1 MTQHPDPGNEP
12 LTRLPD
18 TPLVREAQALIERA
32 EPQSLIDHNLR
43 SFLFGRAYGRKQGID
58 FDEEGLLLAA
68 LFHDLG
74 LSADHRDPNL
84 PFTIVGSRALR
95 AFLAERGVAPERIEP
110 LVDAIDFHM
119 QMRPRWASGGAAGL
133 LQVGA
138 WMDITGL
145 RRWGMRGDARAI
157 EAAYPRDNIRTR
169 FYGFLF
175 GSFGSVGAC
184 VGTLFPGRYRGESS
198 PR

>member
-1 MTQHPDPGNEP
+1 MTQPDPGPET

-18 TPLVREAQALIERA
+18 TPLVREAQALLERA
-32 EPQSLIDHNLR
+32 ASRSLIDHSVR
-43 SFLFGRAYGRKQGID
+43 SFLFGRAYGRKHGID
-58 FDEEGLLLAA
+58 CDEEDLLLAA

-74 LSADHRDPNL
+74 LCPDHRDPSV
-84 PFTIVGSRALR
+84 PFTIAGSRALR
-95 AFLAERGVAPERIEP
+95 AFLAERGAAPGRIEP

-119 QMRPRWASGGAAGL
+119 QMRPRWASGPAAGL

-145 RRWGMRGDARAI
+145 RRRGMRDDARVI
-157 EAAYPRDNIRTR
+157 ESAYPRDDIRTR
-169 FYGFLF
+169 FYGLLF

-184 VGTLFPGRYRGESS
+184 IGTLFPGRYRA
-198 PR
+198 

>member
-1 MTQHPDPGNEP
+1 MTRHPAPGNET

-32 EPQSLIDHNLR
+32 EPRSLIDHNLR
-43 SFLFGRAYGRKQGID
+43 SFLFGRAYGRKHGID

-74 LSADHRDPNL
+74 LSADHRDPKL

-95 AFLAERGVAPERIEP
+95 AFLTERGVEPERIEP
-110 LVDAIDFHM
+110 LVDAIDFHL
-119 QMRPRWASGGAAGL
+119 QMRPRWDSGGTAGL
-133 LQVGA
+133 LQIGT

-145 RRWGMRGDARAI
+145 RRRGVRSDARII
-157 EAAYPRDNIRTR
+157 EGAYPRDDIRTR
-169 FYGFLF
+169 FYGLLF
-175 GSFGSVGAC
+175 GTFGSVGAC
-184 VGTLFPGRYRGESS
+184 VGTLFPGRYRRETS
-198 PR
+198 